1 MQTALSILRDMTQAM
16 AGGGCL
22 DAGLRALTDAALR
35 LTAADHASVRL
46 CNEHGELRASARS
59 GVGLEHEPPVFRKGE
74 GLIGWV
80 AETGKLARVGDGA
93 KDDRFMVGG
102 EPDCAVRSVMSVPI
116 VNDSDEVLGVLSL
129 SASRADAFSKEDEAV
144 GELLAHYALQAVR
157 MFELEQLAITDP
169 HTRAF
174 NRHYL
179 IPGLTREM
187 QRAQRSGEPLSILFM
202 DLDHF
207 KQINDQHGHAVGD
220 AVLRAFVRT
229 VRECVREIDVL
240 IRRGGEEFVL
250 FMPNTDTEG
259 AYYVAERI
267 RLCVRQQPL
276 RVHASTLLVQ
286 TVSIGVATWDCRE
299 SAESLEQRADA
310 GMYEAKRQGRNRV
323 VVSPHRPSGVHDLRD
338 AASVP
343 NHNRR

>member
-1 MQTALSILRDMTQAM
+1 MHAALSILKEMTQAL
-16 AGGGCL
+16 AKGGAL
-22 DAGLRALTDAALR
+22 ESGLQTLTDAALR

-80 AETGKLARVGDGA
+80 AQTGKLARVGDGS
-93 KDDRFMVGG
+93 KDERFMIGG
-102 EPDCAVRSVMSVPI
+102 EPNFAVRSVMSVPI
-116 VNDSDEVLGVLSL
+116 VTNGEVLGVFSL
-129 SASRADAFSKEDEAV
+129 SASRQDAFSKEDEDI

-157 MFELEQLAITDP
+157 MSELEQLAITDP
-169 HTRAF
+169 HTRAY

-179 IPGLTREM
+179 IPGLNREM

-220 AVLRAFVRT
+220 VVLRTFVRT

-286 TVSIGVATWDCRE
+286 TVSIGVATWDGRE
-299 SAESLEQRADA
+299 SPESLEQRADS

-323 VVSPHRPSGVHDLRD
+323 VVAAHRPSGVHNLRD
-338 AASVP
+338 ASPVT
-343 NHNRR
+343 NRNRG